1 MRDDALEIVAAW
13 GQRILRGQRD
23 RRVDLHVGVV
33 DLAGLDVIRDRGEPE
48 RVARVVVGPRVVED
62 DDVLVSL
69 G

>member
-1 MRDDALEIVAAW
+1 MRDDALEIVTVW
-13 GQRILRGQRD
+13 GHRILRGQRD
-23 RRVDLHVGVV
+23 RGVDLHVGVV